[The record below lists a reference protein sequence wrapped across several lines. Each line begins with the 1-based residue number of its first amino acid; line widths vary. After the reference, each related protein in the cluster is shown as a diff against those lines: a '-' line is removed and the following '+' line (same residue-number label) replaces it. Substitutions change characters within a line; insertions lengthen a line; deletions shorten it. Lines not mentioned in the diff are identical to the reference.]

1 MCSDLHYVVCEH
13 FAKCKGT
20 PKHVIGNN
28 FRHFMECIVELPC
41 FYLEKQRKYSTTI
54 LRCVVKSISKLKH
67 KLSCVP
73 YVHSCPLNTAVLDQT
88 AAVEKQY

>member
-20 PKHVIGNN
+20 PKHAVGNN
-28 FRHFMECIVELPC
+28 LRLFVECFVELPC
-41 FYLEKQRKYSTTI
+41 CYLEKQRKYNTTI

-73 YVHSCPLNTAVLDQT
+73 CVHACPLNSPVQDQT
-88 AAVEKQY
+88 AAMEKQY